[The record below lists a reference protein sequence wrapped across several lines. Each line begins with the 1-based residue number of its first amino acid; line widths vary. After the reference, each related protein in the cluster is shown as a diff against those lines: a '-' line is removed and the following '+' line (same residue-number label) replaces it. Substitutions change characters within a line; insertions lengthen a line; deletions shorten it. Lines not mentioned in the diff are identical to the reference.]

1 MLFRPLAVACLAALM
16 LMTARPAAAEEWTL
30 DASHTSIVFKVSHL
44 GASDTY
50 GLFKQAAGTFT
61 TGDAPTFDIT
71 VNADSI
77 DSGNDKR
84 DQHLKSP
91 DFFNVRQF
99 PTITF
104 KSTSSEKTDAGYR
117 VTGDLT
123 LHGVTK
129 SITVDM
135 TQGAVTS
142 MQGKNITGFSTTFEI
157 DRTDYGMDFMAGPI
171 GEKVTLMVSFEGNN

>member
-1 MLFRPLAVACLAALM
+1 MPHRPLAVACLAALL
-16 LMTARPAAAEEWTL
+16 LMTARPAAAEDWTL

-44 GASDTY
+44 GASETY
-50 GLFKQAAGTFT
+50 GLFKEAAGSFT
-61 TGDAPTFDIT
+61 TGDSPTFDIT

-77 DSGNDKR
+77 DTGNAKR

-99 PTITF
+99 PTIAF
-104 KSTSSEKTDAGYR
+104 KSTASEKTDDGYN

-129 SITVDM
+129 SITVGM

-142 MQGKNITGFSTTFEI
+142 MQGKNVTGFSTTFEI
-157 DRTDYGMDFMAGPI
+157 QRTDFGMDYSVGPI
-171 GEKVTLMVSFEGNN
+171 GDTVTLMVSFEGNN